1 MLILLTNWVKNGL
14 LFWSLWPPYLCCGS
28 SPGISPSASGVWL
41 NLKNS
46 VLLDPGFWVTA
57 KWTHLLLAGW
67 ASWACGSEGPPC
79 LAERSVVAIL
89 KLLILGALQMFS
101 LSESVTCISAGSLT
115 ILIILLSLELSLMQG
130 EYGTIYHV
138 LCRVFL
144 PALPYLILPAVLLT
158 RYWELKALWGGVTA
172 GIM

>member
-1 MLILLTNWVKNGL
+1 M
-14 LFWSLWPPYLCCGS
+14 
-28 SPGISPSASGVWL
+28 
-41 NLKNS
+41 
-46 VLLDPGFWVTA
+46 
-57 KWTHLLLAGW
+57 
-67 ASWACGSEGPPC
+67 
-79 LAERSVVAIL
+79 AERSVVAIL

-144 PALPYLILPAVLLT
+144 SALPYLILPAVLLT
-158 RYWELKALWGGVTA
+158 RYWELKAL
-172 GIM
+172 